1 MSNKDELNIPSEQIE
16 TKEEIK
22 ELQENNEKKEEEEV
36 KTEEKK
42 EESKPEEKKENENE
56 EEKEKSDDEE
66 KEKSEEEKESD
77 SGSEESKNSGSAG
90 SGESKKKKDK
100 EEENEEDDE
109 DDEDDDIDVDDDD
122 DVGSEESSSE
132 SKQKDPYHGYLNSKT
147 DYKSFYSDICRDDYL
162 YGYKQNKFYKIMG
175 SKSDKKAPVYTFE
188 LKEIKV
194 GNKNTKKNLKLTKNM
209 QYMASLYGKLI
220 KDDKKEEKKDEIKI
234 DKKEDKKDVKKEELT
249 NEIKEEKNDEV
260 KGDLK
265 EEKKEDNKEGNSDDK
280 KEEKKEDNK
289 DEPKEDNKEEKK
301 EDNKEEQKDKSKDKK
316 EKEKDKKEKEK
327 EKNTKK
333 NKKPKN
339 TNLKEVIRDFSEYT
353 FFQKIRIIYLNSL
366 NNPVVFYH
374 KININCS
381 IKEIVNQFLSLY
393 HFKHEK
399 YSDKVPLFFFINGKK
414 HSTSNRTRNKFFIP
428 TKFDY
433 KNDYVLILEKQNLK
447 LKEFDLGTRSN
458 YLNLRGALIPHVVY
472 NSLYNFDID
481 SFIISKDLVSL
492 ECQIFEF
499 KKEIN
504 IRQHT
509 DNERTIKQKLKDIL
523 DLNWKEKSN
532 LIATIKSVKVQ
543 KSKDNYN
550 ANLFELSRRFIMP
563 QGKIYIF
570 LIKSSYKKLYAFCGR
585 HISSEGIFI
594 VSKNDKSLLNGF
606 RGKTMSD
613 FVAYS

>member
-22 ELQENNEKKEEEEV
+22 EQQENNEKKEEEEA

-234 DKKEDKKDVKKEELT
+234 DKKDVKKEELT

-265 EEKKEDNKEGNSDDK
+265 EEKKEDNKE
-280 KEEKKEDNK
+280 
-289 DEPKEDNKEEKK
+289 
-301 EDNKEEQKDKSKDKK
+301 EQKDKNKDKK
-316 EKEKDKKEKEK
+316 EKEKDRK